1 MRVIL
6 YPSTTTA
13 PFEVFV
19 VFHITREIIEP
30 RLVQLKYVLMVI
42 EMNRIIDTPVFKRN
56 LELSCSAFFVPRE
69 SEYNIIKYNNRIIN
83 SKRFGISS
91 YYNHKFKLYTYLYI
105 LHCAF
110 NVYG

>member
-6 YPSTTTA
+6 YPSTATA

-19 VFHITREIIEP
+19 VFHNTRDHRTPFSSIEIRTYGNWDES
-30 RLVQLKYVLMVI
+30 Y
-42 EMNRIIDTPVFKRN
+42 IIDTPVFKRN

-69 SEYNIIKYNNRIIN
+69 SEYIIKYNRIIN

-91 YYNHKFKLYTYLYI
+91 YYNHKFKLYTYILYST
-105 LHCAF
+105 LCF
-110 NVYG
+110 